1 MMTEKYVL
9 DVAWETIMLTMKVS
23 APALLATLVVG
34 LLVSI
39 FQAATQINEQN
50 LVFIP
55 KVLAMTATVVIA
67 GPWVL
72 RLLITFTIDIF
83 HQIPQVTH

>member
-1 MMTEKYVL
+1 MTEKFVL
-9 DVAWETIMLTMKVS
+9 DIAWNTIMITMKVA

-55 KVLAMTATVVIA
+55 KMLAMTATVVIA
-67 GPWVL
+67 GPWIL

-83 HQIPQVTH
+83 KQIPQITH

>member
-1 MMTEKYVL
+1 MSEKFVL
-9 DVAWETIMLTMKVS
+9 DMAWSTIMLTMKVS

-50 LVFIP
+50 MVFIP
-55 KVLAMTATVVIA
+55 KVLAMTATVVIC
-67 GPWVL
+67 GPWIL
-72 RLLITFTIDIF
+72 RMMITFTIDIF
-83 HQIPQVTH
+83 KQIPQITH

>member
-1 MMTEKYVL
+1 MTEKFVL
-9 DVAWETIMLTMKVS
+9 DIAWNTIMITMKVA
-23 APALLATLVVG
+23 APALLATLVIG

-55 KVLAMTATVVIA
+55 KMLAMTATVVVA
-67 GPWVL
+67 GPWIL

-83 HQIPQVTH
+83 KQIPLITH

>member
-1 MMTEKYVL
+1 MTEKYVL
-9 DVAWETIMLTMKVS
+9 DVAWDAIMLTMKMA
-23 APALLATLVVG
+23 APALLATLVIG

-55 KVLAMTATVVIA
+55 KVLAMTATIVVC
-67 GPWVL
+67 GPWIL
-72 RLLITFTIDIF
+72 RMLITFTIDIF
-83 HQIPQVTH
+83 RQIPQITH

>member
-1 MMTEKYVL
+1 MTEKYVL
-9 DVAWETIMLTMKVS
+9 DIAWETIMLTMKVA

-55 KVLAMTATVVIA
+55 KVLAMTATVIIC
-67 GPWVL
+67 GPWIL
-72 RLLITFTIDIF
+72 RLLITFTVDIF
-83 HQIPQVTH
+83 KQIPQITH

>member
-1 MMTEKYVL
+1 MTEKFVL
-9 DVAWETIMLTMKVS
+9 DIAWNTIMLTMKVA

-83 HQIPQVTH
+83 KQIPQITH

>member
-1 MMTEKYVL
+1 MTEKFVL
-9 DVAWETIMLTMKVS
+9 DIAWNTIMLTMKVA

-55 KVLAMTATVVIA
+55 KVLAMTATIVIC
-67 GPWVL
+67 GPWIL
-72 RLLITFTIDIF
+72 RLLITFTIEIF
-83 HQIPQVTH
+83 KQIPLVTR

>member
-1 MMTEKYVL
+1 MTEQMVIDIALKTLIV
-9 DVAWETIMLTMKVS
+9 TMKVS
-23 APALLATLVVG
+23 APALLATLIVG

-55 KVLAMTATVVIA
+55 KVVAMTAAIA
-67 GPWVL
+67 VCGPWILRVL
-72 RLLITFTIDIF
+72 MSFTINMIRE
-83 HQIPQVTH
+83 IPNIKH

>member
-1 MMTEKYVL
+1 MTEQMVL
-9 DVAWETIMLTMKVS
+9 DIALNTIVVAAKIAS
-23 APALLATLVVG
+23 PALIATLVVG

-55 KVLAMTATVVIA
+55 KIMAMTAAIVVA
-67 GPWVL
+67 GPWIL
-72 RLLITFTIDIF
+72 RIMVNFTISLIS
-83 HQIPQVTH
+83 QIPSVNR

>member
-1 MMTEKYVL
+1 MTEQMVL
-9 DVAWETIMLTMKVS
+9 DIALKTLMVTMKIS
-23 APALLATLVVG
+23 APALIATLVIG

-55 KVLAMTATVVIA
+55 KVVAMTAAIA
-67 GPWVL
+67 VCGPWILRVL
-72 RLLITFTIDIF
+72 MSFTIELIRE
-83 HQIPQVTH
+83 IPNIKH

>member
-1 MMTEKYVL
+1 MSEQWVI
-9 DVAWETIMLTMKVS
+9 DVAWSTIWVTLKVA

-55 KVLAMTATVVIA
+55 KIVAMAGAIILC
-67 GPWVL
+67 GPWIL
-72 RLLITFTIDIF
+72 RLLVNFTVELF
-83 HQIPQVTH
+83 RQIPSVAH

>member
-1 MMTEKYVL
+1 MTEKFVL
-9 DVAWETIMLTMKVS
+9 DIAWNTIMITMKVA
-23 APALLATLVVG
+23 APALLATLVIG

-55 KVLAMTATVVIA
+55 KMLAMTATVVVA
-67 GPWVL
+67 GPWIL

-83 HQIPQVTH
+83 KQIPQITH

>member
-1 MMTEKYVL
+1 MTEKYVL
-9 DVAWETIMLTMKVS
+9 DIAWTTIMLTMKVA

-34 LLVSI
+34 LLISI

-55 KVLAMTATVVIA
+55 KVLAMTATVVIC
-67 GPWVL
+67 GPWIL
-72 RLLITFTIDIF
+72 RLLVTFTIDIF
-83 HQIPQVTH
+83 KQIPQITH